1 MIRKQVYLAPEHDRK
16 LKRMARHRGSTE
28 AEVLRTAVEQLLDP
42 DDDVLAA
49 LDRAGLLAPTPRW
62 EDATQN
68 VRREELER
76 AGRQVTEAK
85 GKLGLSDAILEE
97 RAAQRW

>member
-16 LKRMARHRGSTE
+16 LKRLARQRKSTE
-28 AEVLRTAVEQLLDP
+28 AEVLRAAVEQLSDP

-62 EDATQN
+62 AAAAGD
-68 VRREELER
+68 VGREELE
-76 AGRQVTEAK
+76 ALALKATEAK
-85 GKLGLSDAILEE
+85 QALGLSDAILEE